1 MFSGILPPQKKKGN
15 MQGSIALMFLYL
27 LLMKTI
33 SYFNC
38 PFFIQEEVQCFFEI
52 SVLWL
57 HMALG
62 CSCLVFVS
70 PHRTV
75 DRYYRYAVKKKVM
88 QFNKIL
94 CLTYSF
100 RFTRAE

>member
-1 MFSGILPPQKKKGN
+1 
-15 MQGSIALMFLYL
+15 MQGKIALMFLYL

-33 SYFNC
+33 SYFNR

-57 HMALG
+57 HIALV

-70 PHRTV
+70 QHRTV
-75 DRYYRYAVKKKVM
+75 DRYSTYAVKKEKT
-88 QFNKIL
+88 I
-94 CLTYSF
+94 SD
-100 RFTRAE
+100 